1 MLLAAV
7 VMHGPVLRQPETHG
21 LQRDKIKAEKATT
34 QARSPVF
41 PRMRFRLFEFEDL
54 PWFPATI
61 RAGMMDYLRFMIS
74 NLGTYRPIAPLLAE
88 GLRRTGQTTVLELGA
103 GAGGGTETV
112 LAALR
117 THGQPRAT
125 ITLTDLYPQPEAW
138 EDIAEQTHGAIDY
151 VPATVDALTVPAHLR
166 GFRAIFSAFHHF
178 PPAAARAM
186 LRDAVRAGTGIG
198 VFEGA
203 GKHWWEMLL
212 AWTVLP
218 VAQLLLT
225 PFFRP
230 FRLSRLVFTY
240 LIPIIPLCTIWD
252 GTVSLLRMYSAQ
264 ELLALAHAA
273 DPAAQFSWQVG
284 KKRHWWGPEVTYLI
298 GWPKNQ

>member
-1 MLLAAV
+1 
-7 VMHGPVLRQPETHG
+7 
-21 LQRDKIKAEKATT
+21 
-34 QARSPVF
+34 
-41 PRMRFRLFEFEDL
+41 MRVRLRLFEFEDM
-54 PWFPATI
+54 PWFPAVV

-74 NLGTYRPIAPLLAE
+74 ALGTYRPIVPLLAE
-88 GLRRTGQTTVLELGA
+88 GLRRSGQTRILELGA

-117 THGQPRAT
+117 TLGQPHT
-125 ITLTDLYPQPEAW
+125 SITLTDLYPQPSAW
-138 EDIAEQTHGAIDY
+138 ADIARRTQGAIDY
-151 VPATVDALTVPAHLR
+151 EPAAVNALAVPAHLA
-166 GFRAIFSAFHHF
+166 GFRTIFSAFHHF
-178 PPAAARAM
+178 PPTAAEAM
-186 LRDAVRAGTGIG
+186 LRDAVRANTGIG

-203 GKHWWEMLL
+203 GKHWAELLL
-212 AWTVLP
+212 AVTLLP

-252 GTVSLLRMYSAQ
+252 GAVSLLRMYSPT

-273 DPAAQFSWQVG
+273 DLTGRFAWQAG
-284 KKRHWWGPEVTYLI
+284 KKRHWWGPQVTYLI
-298 GWPKNQ
+298 GWPVENQLAVNN